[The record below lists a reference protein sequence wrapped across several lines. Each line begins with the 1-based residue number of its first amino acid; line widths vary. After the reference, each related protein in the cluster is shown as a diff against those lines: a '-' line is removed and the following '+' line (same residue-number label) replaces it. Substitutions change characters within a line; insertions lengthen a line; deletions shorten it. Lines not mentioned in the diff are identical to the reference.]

1 MEENSDL
8 KLEVANLNQK
18 VQQQDNLIFEM
29 NKAIADLRTEVWLA
43 KEGERIAR
51 EKAAM
56 AVQGGVDLA
65 EKRDR
70 YLLTLPPADRK
81 KVGQLLN
88 KFLKF
93 SVD

>member
-1 MEENSDL
+1 
-8 KLEVANLNQK
+8 
-18 VQQQDNLIFEM
+18 M

-56 AVQGGVDLA
+56 AAQGGVDLA
-65 EKRDR
+65 GLRDR
-70 YLLTLPPADRK
+70 YLLTLKPADRK
-81 KVGQLLN
+81 RIGQLLS

-93 SVD
+93 SQGSESQV